1 MLNVQQVRLRFISA
15 RLLTSVPSI
24 SKGLRKGA
32 STVPLFSKALAGGY
46 PFRCCAQINPQRIK
60 DTPAV
65 NLCSRLVPAP
75 SISKGL
81 RKKLFRTA
89 MDGGEAKQQRRF
101 CTAKTRVQKL
111 TRRSIF
117 ELATDGGGSTQQ
129 QVFREKNLS
138 LNSVHGRTL
147 FTPAKDGGGSM
158 Q

>member
-46 PFRCCAQINPQRIK
+46 PFRCSAQINPQRIK
-60 DTPAV
+60 DTPADV
-65 NLCSRLVPAP
+65 FCTLLASVSSIFKSARGKGHLLPRLF
-75 SISKGL
+75 SKDL
-81 RKKLFRTA
+81 RQKLFRTA
-89 MDGGEAKQQRRF
+89 
-101 CTAKTRVQKL
+101 
-111 TRRSIF
+111 
-117 ELATDGGGSTQQ
+117 TDGGDSTQQ

>member
-65 NLCSRLVPAP
+65 NLCSRLVSTPP
-75 SISKGL
+75 IFKRL
-81 RKKLFRTA
+81 
-89 MDGGEAKQQRRF
+89 
-101 CTAKTRVQKL
+101 TAKIVTL
-111 TRRSIF
+111 PAAM
-117 ELATDGGGSTQQ
+117 EGGNARKN
-129 QVFREKNLS
+129 VFKRKNLQPKNKQRYS
-138 LNSVHGRTL
+138 FLVVHCES
-147 FTPAKDGGGSM
+147 FVH
-158 Q
+158 